1 MPRRLEMSIRDIG
14 VLSMSC
20 NVIRTLRKT
29 FSLWVTGPSASGR
42 KKWGMIAS
50 CGQSKSHLSTKY
62 CLSFTNISSRPSM
75 YALTDAQWSPVR
87 ASIFFTTK
95 MDGKFLSV
103 HHHGNTLE
111 SNYLSSLGTLDIWD
125 ILFKQNEP
133 TLSIQ
138 VVDEPLHCLRVQESQ
153 GRLIA
158 CGSQNGTVTLI
169 ELSDNLCTQ
178 GKSEK
183 GSSH

>member
-1 MPRRLEMSIRDIG
+1 
-14 VLSMSC
+14 
-20 NVIRTLRKT
+20 
-29 FSLWVTGPSASGR
+29 
-42 KKWGMIAS
+42 
-50 CGQSKSHLSTKY
+50 
-62 CLSFTNISSRPSM
+62 M

-95 MDGKFLSV
+95 MDGKFSLFTITAPT
-103 HHHGNTLE
+103 GIL
-111 SNYLSSLGTLDIWD
+111 LSLGSLDIWD

-178 GKSEK
+178 GKTEK
-183 GSSH
+183 ALITGVSRTNVQSDGDADQDVSL

>member
-1 MPRRLEMSIRDIG
+1 MFYS
-14 VLSMSC
+14 
-20 NVIRTLRKT
+20 
-29 FSLWVTGPSASGR
+29 
-42 KKWGMIAS
+42 
-50 CGQSKSHLSTKY
+50 
-62 CLSFTNISSRPSM
+62 
-75 YALTDAQWSPVR
+75 
-87 ASIFFTTK
+87 
-95 MDGKFLSV
+95 
-103 HHHGNTLE
+103 
-111 SNYLSSLGTLDIWD
+111 GTLDVWD

-169 ELSDNLCTQ
+169 EVSDNLCIQ

-183 GSSH
+183 ALVTGVSFTTNKTCLKFFTKLNRCLIVKQDVRRFLKHVEERNVMPELDQHKEKYGFCCFTFFKIKFCF

>member
-1 MPRRLEMSIRDIG
+1 MLNGRRYERRSSSPQKWTVNSFVHQRQ
-14 VLSMSC
+14 
-20 NVIRTLRKT
+20 
-29 FSLWVTGPSASGR
+29 SL
-42 KKWGMIAS
+42 IE
-50 CGQSKSHLSTKY
+50 L
-62 CLSFTNISSRPSM
+62 I
-75 YALTDAQWSPVR
+75 
-87 ASIFFTTK
+87 
-95 MDGKFLSV
+95 
-103 HHHGNTLE
+103 
-111 SNYLSSLGTLDIWD
+111 SSLGTLDIWD

-183 GSSH
+183 GLVTSVSGMKVQIDGEVHRHVLLDVRS